1 MNIIT
6 SIRRTGL
13 ALAAITTFSLAA
25 CGSSGGF
32 SALPGDYEGAAVALL
47 DGETPAFLYLSVTV
61 AEDGSVTGTGKVYDA
76 GASMVG
82 SIDAARVPSS
92 ANTFTVTGQASGDG
106 VELDFEDGVTG
117 TGTVQDSGL
126 VRFTFGGEI
135 EDGEIDGYGVLAPAL
150 DGETAIACG
159 EFGFGNETAETGGIV
174 MLVGSDGG
182 DYFGAFLS
190 AMGDDFVGFVT
201 GEFEAGAMNCGDVT
215 DTCNGGVVGTVTG
228 TLDGE
233 PVELEID
240 SSGDAYFQEN
250 ESYEVFGI
258 YEVSMD
264 SDDFEGG
271 LIADT
276 YYCEGGDYD

>member
-1 MNIIT
+1 MNFNLIKQA
-6 SIRRTGL
+6 GA
-13 ALAAITTFSLAA
+13 ALAAITTLGLAA

-47 DGETPAFLYLSVTV
+47 DGETPAYIYLSVTL
-61 AEDGSVTGTGKVYDA
+61 AENGTVTGTGKVYDA
-76 GASMVG
+76 GASAESM
-82 SIDAARVPSS
+82 SVPSS
-92 ANTFTVTGQASGDG
+92 ADTFTVTGQASGDG

-117 TGTVQDSGL
+117 SGTVQDSGL

-135 EDGEIDGYGVLAPAL
+135 EDGEIEGYGVLAPAL

-159 EFGFGNETAETGGIV
+159 EFGFGNETAETDGIV

-201 GEFEAGAMNCGDVT
+201 GEFEAGVMNCGDVT

-240 SSGDAYFQEN
+240 SGGDAYFQEN

-258 YEVSMD
+258 YEVDMD

-276 YYCEGGDYD
+276 YYCEGGEYD